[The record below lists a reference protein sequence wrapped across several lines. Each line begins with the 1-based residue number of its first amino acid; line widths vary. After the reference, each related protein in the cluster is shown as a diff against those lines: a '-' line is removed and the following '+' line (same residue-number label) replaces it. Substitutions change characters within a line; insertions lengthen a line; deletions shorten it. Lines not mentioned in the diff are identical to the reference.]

1 MNDDFLLVHKS
12 ILPDLLPKVISA
24 REKIQNEELSVTQA
38 CKEVGIS
45 RSVFYKYKD
54 FVFLPDRTTTKK
66 AIFTFKVHD
75 EKGVLTALLKT
86 LSESDINVLTISQEM
101 PIDSL
106 AYITM
111 TLDIKNLIL
120 PLPQLVEQLNQIPH
134 VRKVT
139 ILAYE

>member
-12 ILPDLLPKVISA
+12 ILPDLLPKVIEA
-24 REKIQNEELSVTQA
+24 REKIQNEDLSVTQA

-54 FVFLPDRTTTKK
+54 FVFVPNQSSTKK
-66 AIFTFKVHD
+66 AIFTFRVNDKP
-75 EKGVLTALLKT
+75 GVLTALLKT
-86 LSESDINVLTISQEM
+86 LSESNINVLTIHQEM
-101 PIDSL
+101 PLDAL

-120 PLPQLVEQLNQIPH
+120 PLTTLVEQLTQIQN
-134 VRKVT
+134 VRKVS
-139 ILAYE
+139 IIAYE